1 MSHAAASHE
10 VERRAGLVDPPEA
23 GSPVSRLDR
32 WCLSL
37 HVHQLAGARCQIRL
51 WDGTTQSCSH
61 LPPVGTVS
69 IRNRATLWR
78 LLKAPDPAFGEGYMN
93 GAIDVSGDLTLLM
106 ESVNMA
112 MSASRLRS
120 RRPSPAT
127 ETPAS
132 STLASAQQHVHHHYD
147 LGNDF
152 FRLWLDER
160 MVYTCGYFEQPSMTL
175 EAAQL
180 AKLEYVCRKL
190 HLRPGDRVIEAG
202 SGWGAL
208 AVYMA
213 RHHRVSV
220 RSYNISQEQLTYARL
235 QAAREGVAD
244 RVTFID
250 GDFRSITGH
259 CDAFVSVGM
268 LEHVGP
274 SEYQALGEIIDRV
287 IDPRHGR
294 GLLHFC
300 GRNQPMALATW
311 TERYIFPG
319 AYAPAL
325 SEVATSIL
333 EPWNLSILDVENL
346 RRHYAATLRHWRA
359 RFEGVTEQVRVMF
372 DERFVRMWR
381 LYLACAEACFTSGD
395 MQLFQVT
402 FGRAADDIGAL
413 TRADLYDARTSRSRF
428 PH

>member
-1 MSHAAASHE
+1 MA
-10 VERRAGLVDPPEA
+10 
-23 GSPVSRLDR
+23 
-32 WCLSL
+32 
-37 HVHQLAGARCQIRL
+37 
-51 WDGTTQSCSH
+51 CSH

-78 LLKAPDPAFGEGYMN
+78 LLKAPDPAFGEGYLN
-93 GAIDVSGDLTLLM
+93 GAIDVSGDLTRLM
-106 ESVNMA
+106 ESVNTA
-112 MSASRLRS
+112 MSASRLRA
-120 RRPSPAT
+120 RHPSPTIDA
-127 ETPAS
+127 PAS
-132 STLASAQQHVHHHYD
+132 TTLASAQHHVHHHYD

-152 FRLWLDER
+152 FKLWLDER
-160 MVYTCGYFEQPSMTL
+160 MVYTCAYFEQPTMSL

-190 HLRPGDRVIEAG
+190 QLRPGDRVIEAG

-213 RHHRVSV
+213 RHYGVSV
-220 RSYNISQEQLTYARL
+220 RSYNISQEQLAYARQ
-235 QAAREGVAD
+235 QAAREGVSD

-250 GDFRSITGH
+250 GDFRSIAGE

-274 SEYQALGEIIDRV
+274 SEYQALGEV
-287 IDPRHGR
+287 IDHVLEPRHGR

-325 SEVATSIL
+325 SQVATSVL

-346 RRHYAATLRHWRA
+346 RRHYATTLRHWRA
-359 RFEGVTEQVRVMF
+359 RFEAVSTQVGEMF

-402 FGRAADDIGAL
+402 FGRATDDAGSW
-413 TRADLYDARTSRSRF
+413 TREGLYHRRAAQPRIS
-428 PH
+428 H